1 MPIKDLPFQ
10 FANPSDLRHFVIF
23 ADAKP
28 TLEIEGAGGNGTKNV
43 QVH

>member
-1 MPIKDLPFQ
+1 MTIKDLPFH
-10 FANPSDLRHFVIF
+10 FVNPSDLRHFVIF

-28 TLEIEGAGGNGTKNV
+28 TLELVGWGAAKNV